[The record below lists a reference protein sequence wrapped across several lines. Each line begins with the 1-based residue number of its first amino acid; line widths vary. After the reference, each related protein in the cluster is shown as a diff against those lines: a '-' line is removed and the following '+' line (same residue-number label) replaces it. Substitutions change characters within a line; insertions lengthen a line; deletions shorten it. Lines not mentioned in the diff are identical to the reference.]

1 MPHPQMDVV
10 VRRGAPAYAA
20 RVSDGGGFRLL
31 FENNPVPM
39 WVYDVATLAFL
50 EVNVAAVAHYG
61 YSREEFLRMRITD
74 IRPPDEL
81 ERMNEA
87 VAAQSADGAVL
98 RRRGFWKHRL
108 KDGRIREMETASH
121 GLEFAGRRAALVVA
135 IDMTELR
142 DTQAS
147 LKKSSERLQMLHE
160 IDRALIA
167 AEAPVAIAE
176 AALKRLRDLLDVPR
190 AIVNLFD
197 LEAGE
202 AEWLAAIG
210 RRRLHLGPGVRFPLT
225 LMGDVSALAR
235 GELQVIET
243 AALPRSEAADALL
256 ASGVETY
263 MVVPMIAHGELI
275 GAVSFGGAPS
285 AFSEEQVDIARE
297 VAAQMAI
304 ALAQARLTE
313 RVKRQAEELEQR
325 VETRTQEL
333 RAANAEADRANRAKS
348 DFLSRMSHELR
359 TPLNAI
365 LGFGQLLER
374 RVAEGRDRESVD
386 QILKGGRHLL
396 TLINEILDISRIE
409 AGRLSLSSEPVQ
421 VGDALKRVLDLAR
434 PLAGDRHIAFVA
446 DDVLRDE
453 RYVLADSQ
461 RLQQVLLNLVSN
473 AIKYN
478 RDGGRITLACEV
490 AREGWLRI
498 TVRDMGAGIA
508 PALQRRLFTPFD
520 RLGAESATVEG
531 TGLGLAL
538 SKGLVEA
545 MGGRIGVESTEGEGS
560 AFWVELAQTASPDQ
574 RSGLG
579 PRRDVA
585 GVEAGGRQGT
595 VLYIEDNASNL
606 RLVERVLGEHTRMR
620 LITAMQGRLGLA
632 LAHEHRPDLILA
644 DLHLPDMSGEEVL
657 RAVLDDRALRAT
669 PVIILSADATPGQI
683 KRLLAAGA
691 RAYLTKPL
699 DVGQLLGEI
708 EAALAPQGT
717 T

>member
-1 MPHPQMDVV
+1 
-10 VRRGAPAYAA
+10 
-20 RVSDGGGFRLL
+20 
-31 FENNPVPM
+31 
-39 WVYDVATLAFL
+39 
-50 EVNVAAVAHYG
+50 
-61 YSREEFLRMRITD
+61 
-74 IRPPDEL
+74 
-81 ERMNEA
+81 
-87 VAAQSADGAVL
+87 
-98 RRRGFWKHRL
+98 
-108 KDGRIREMETASH
+108 
-121 GLEFAGRRAALVVA
+121 
-135 IDMTELR
+135 
-142 DTQAS
+142 
-147 LKKSSERLQMLHE
+147 
-160 IDRALIA
+160 
-167 AEAPVAIAE
+167 
-176 AALKRLRDLLDVPR
+176 
-190 AIVNLFD
+190 
-197 LEAGE
+197 
-202 AEWLAAIG
+202 
-210 RRRLHLGPGVRFPLT
+210 
-225 LMGDVSALAR
+225 
-235 GELQVIET
+235 
-243 AALPRSEAADALL
+243 
-256 ASGVETY
+256 
-263 MVVPMIAHGELI
+263 
-275 GAVSFGGAPS
+275 
-285 AFSEEQVDIARE
+285 
-297 VAAQMAI
+297 
-304 ALAQARLTE
+304 
-313 RVKRQAEELEQR
+313 
-325 VETRTQEL
+325 
-333 RAANAEADRANRAKS
+333 
-348 DFLSRMSHELR
+348 MSHELR

-374 RVAEGRDRESVD
+374 RVAEGRDRESVE

-446 DDVLRDE
+446 DDVVGDE

-498 TVRDMGAGIA
+498 TVRDTGAGIA

-579 PRRDVA
+579 PRREVA
-585 GVEAGGRQGT
+585 GVNAGGRQGT
-595 VLYIEDNASNL
+595 VLYIEDNAPNL

-632 LAHEHRPDLILA
+632 LAHQHRPDLILA

-669 PVIILSADATPGQI
+669 PVIVLSADATPGQI

-699 DVGQLLGEI
+699 DVGQLLSEI
-708 EAALAPQGT
+708 EAALTPGGT